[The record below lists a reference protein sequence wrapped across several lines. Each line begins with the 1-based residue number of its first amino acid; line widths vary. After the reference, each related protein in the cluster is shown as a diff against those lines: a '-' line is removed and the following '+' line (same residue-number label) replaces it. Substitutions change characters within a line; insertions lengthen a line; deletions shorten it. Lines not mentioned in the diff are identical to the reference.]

1 LLKNVSSIS
10 FSSVFLLN
18 ELVAKED
25 KNDRIFR
32 ALVFP
37 DELPPFKQRMVDAS
51 PRLLS
56 SGGTFELR
64 VKSISIQSLK
74 QKKFFAP
81 NFLSTF
87 ELHKR
92 GHHPRL
98 KSSPCQILTAK
109 PSRVAFR
116 IKLTGRCEQRLALL
130 RRQTPAQSRQ
140 LDGAALIREGRE
152 QR

>member
-1 LLKNVSSIS
+1 
-10 FSSVFLLN
+10 LN

-37 DELPPFKQRMVDAS
+37 DELPPFKQRMVDTS

-56 SGGTFELR
+56 SGGTFELS

-92 GHHPRL
+92 GHHPRFR
-98 KSSPCQILTAK
+98 SSPCQILTAK
-109 PSRVAFR
+109 ASRVPFR
-116 IKLTGRCEQRLALL
+116 IKLTG
-130 RRQTPAQSRQ
+130 
-140 LDGAALIREGRE
+140 
-152 QR
+152 

>member
-1 LLKNVSSIS
+1 MSKNVSSIS

-25 KNDRIFR
+25 RNDRIFR

-37 DELPPFKQRMVDAS
+37 DELPPFKQRTVDTS

-56 SGGTFELR
+56 SGGTFELS

-87 ELHKR
+87 GGHKG

-98 KSSPCQILTAK
+98 KSSSCQILMARASK
-109 PSRVAFR
+109 AAFR
-116 IKLTGRCEQRLALL
+116 IKLTLK
-130 RRQTPAQSRQ
+130 
-140 LDGAALIREGRE
+140 IRSG
-152 QR
+152 Q